1 MKGTQYDIAFFSSV
15 GQGSSLYGDFFTEV
29 FLNSGGSSVVIFCNF
44 SVSF

>member
-15 GQGSSLYGDFFTEV
+15 GQGSPLSGDFFTEA
-29 FLNSGGSSVVIFCNF
+29 FLNSGDSSVVFFCNF